1 MKAVLVLED
10 GTILS
15 GKGFG
20 AAHKSAFGELVFNTG
35 MTGYQEALTDPSY
48 NGQILMMTY
57 PLIGNYGCTI
67 PDKYNF
73 NQGDAET
80 TEPVNKSANP
90 SVSPIP
96 LWQPLGAPADI
107 PPEWQS
113 GKIQAEGFVVREFC
127 TVPLHRA
134 SEMTI
139 DEFLKLH
146 GIPGISEIDTRALTI
161 KIRQLGTMKSVIATY
176 ENESDINI
184 DKLLQTARNN
194 PSPDTTNLVNEVST
208 PKICQE
214 PPKTPGHGKTI
225 VIIDCGVKENII
237 RELTGRGCAVIRVPY
252 NTTADQINQLKPDGI
267 LVSNGPGDPAHP
279 DIMNSTV
286 KTLQS
291 LVGRYPIFGICLGH
305 QILSL
310 VFGGK
315 TYKLK
320 FGHRGANQPV
330 KDLCV
335 VFPAEAGASNK
346 VYITSQNHGF
356 AVDPSSLPADLEITG
371 VNVNDGTVE
380 AMRHKKL
387 PVFSVQYHP
396 EASPGPW
403 DSKYLFDKFVG
414 IK

>member
-1 MKAVLVLED
+1 MRAILVLED

-57 PLIGNYGCTI
+57 PLIGNYGCTSV
-67 PDKYNF
+67 
-73 NQGDAET
+73 
-80 TEPVNKSANP
+80 PVSQSA
-90 SVSPIP
+90 S
-96 LWQPLGAPADI
+96 LPA
-107 PPEWQS
+107 EWQS
-113 GKIQAEGFVVREFC
+113 DKIQAEGFVVREFC
-127 TVPLHRA
+127 TTPVHRA
-134 SEMTI
+134 SGLTI
-139 DEFLKLH
+139 DEFLKSQ

-161 KIRQLGTMKSVIATY
+161 KTRQFGTMKSVIATY
-176 ENESDINI
+176 ENDSEINI
-184 DKLLQTARNN
+184 DKLLQTTRTT
-194 PSPDTTNLVNEVST
+194 PSPDTTNLVGEVSV
-208 PKICQE
+208 KE
-214 PPKTPGHGKTI
+214 MKDERKEKKGKSI
-225 VIIDCGVKENII
+225 VLIDCGVKANII
-237 RELTGRGCAVIRVPY
+237 QELTNRGCKVVRMPY
-252 NTTADQINQLKPDGI
+252 NTSAEEINRLKPDGI
-267 LVSNGPGDPAHP
+267 LVSNGPGDPAHTN
-279 DIMNSTV
+279 IMNSTV
-286 KTLQS
+286 KTLQA
-291 LVGRYPIFGICLGH
+291 LVGKYPIFGICLGH

-330 KDLCV
+330 KDAV
-335 VFPAEAGASNK
+335 TGK

-356 AVDPSSLPADLEITG
+356 AVDPNSLPADIEISG
-371 VNVNDGTVE
+371 INVNDGTVE

-403 DSKYLFDKFVG
+403 DSKYLFDNF
-414 IK
+414 IKLATDTEALK

>member
-1 MKAVLVLED
+1 MED

-57 PLIGNYGCTI
+57 PLIGNYGCV
-67 PDKYNF
+67 PF
-73 NQGDAET
+73 SSGR
-80 TEPVNKSANP
+80 
-90 SVSPIP
+90 
-96 LWQPLGAPADI
+96 L

-113 GKIQAEGFVVREFC
+113 PKIQAEGFVVREFC
-127 TVPLHRA
+127 TTPVHRH
-134 SEMTI
+134 SGLTI
-139 DEFLKLH
+139 DEFLKSQ
-146 GIPGISEIDTRALTI
+146 GIPGISELDTRALTI
-161 KIRQLGTMKSVIATY
+161 KTRQFGTMKSVIATY
-176 ENESDINI
+176 DADSEIDI
-184 DKLLQTARNN
+184 DKLLQTARNT
-194 PSPDTTNLVNEVST
+194 PSPDTTNLVSEVST
-208 PKICQE
+208 TEINHE
-214 PPKTPGHGKTI
+214 TPFDKPQGKLQDKKTI
-225 VIIDCGVKENII
+225 AVIDCGVKANII
-237 RELTGRGCAVIRVPY
+237 NELTARGCRVVRMPY
-252 NTTADQINQLKPDGI
+252 NTSADEINRLKPDGI

-279 DIMNSTV
+279 ALMSSTV
-286 KTLQS
+286 KTLQA
-291 LVGRYPIFGICLGH
+291 LVGSYPIFGICLGH

-330 KDLCV
+330 KDL
-335 VFPAEAGASNK
+335 SNGK

-356 AVDPSSLPADLEITG
+356 AVDPNSLPAEMEITG
-371 VNVNDGTVE
+371 INVNDGTVE

-403 DSKYLFDKFVG
+403 DSKYLFDEF
-414 IK
+414 IKLATEAQRAQS